1 MALAL
6 LLRVSARSSSY
17 QRRSPEHEVLYGVV
31 RQHFETMRLQA
42 RTLGGGEGLPSFV
55 EREFREF
62 LTCGCLAAGFAR
74 FRCAACRVDRLVAFS
89 CKGRGYAEWW
99 NMPSREG

>member
-62 LTCGCLAAGFAR
+62 LTCGC
-74 FRCAACRVDRLVAFS
+74 RVDRLVAFS